1 MTGSIIIKG
10 LEVVSRL
17 GVPADER
24 AEPQRLEVDVVLE
37 ADLRDLR
44 DDSAS
49 STDYAAVAAWVV
61 APSSSKPTSNPPSQR
76 NGFAKRSRSSTRLAS
91 SACTRRASA
100 MLPSQ
105 SPNALTVRPQ
115 SRRSA

>member
-44 DDSAS
+44 DDIAS
-49 STDYAAVAAWVV
+49 TTDYAAVAAWVV
-61 APSSSKPTSNPPSQR
+61 
-76 NGFAKRSRSSTRLAS
+76 KRS
-91 SACTRRASA
+91 SACEFQLLESLCAHLADGLLSDFPSVAGVEIEIRKFVLPGARYSAVRLRRK
-100 MLPSQ
+100 
-105 SPNALTVRPQ
+105 
-115 SRRSA
+115 RS